1 MFNKFY
7 VQFRGSKTLMVV
19 ETATKQG
26 AWDMVVKDYGDKVY
40 KVLTEQ
46 ELFNIPDRHEY
57 TLEAYKAPL
66 EVYEHDQVTT

>member
-19 ETATKQG
+19 ETTTKQG

-46 ELFNIPDRHEY
+46 ELFNIPDRLEY
-57 TLEAYKAPL
+57 TLEGYKTPL

>member
-46 ELFNIPDRHEY
+46 ELFNIPDRLEY
-57 TLEAYKAPL
+57 TLEGYKPPL
-66 EVYEHDQVTT
+66 KVYEHEQVTT

>member
-19 ETATKQG
+19 ETVTKQG

-46 ELFNIPDRHEY
+46 ELFNIPDRLEY
-57 TLEAYKAPL
+57 TLEGYKTPL

>member
-7 VQFRGSKTLMVV
+7 VQFRGSKVLMVV

-46 ELFNIPDRHEY
+46 ELFNIPDRLEY
-57 TLEAYKAPL
+57 TLESYKAPL
-66 EVYEHDQVTT
+66 EVYEHDQSNS

>member
-19 ETATKQG
+19 ETVTKQG

-46 ELFNIPDRHEY
+46 ELFNIPDRLEY
-57 TLEAYKAPL
+57 TLEGYETPL

>member
-7 VQFRGSKTLMVV
+7 VQFRGSKVLMVV

-46 ELFNIPDRHEY
+46 ELFNIPDRYEY

-66 EVYEHDQVTT
+66 EVYEHDQFRT

>member
-7 VQFRGSKTLMVV
+7 VQFRGSKILMVV

-46 ELFNIPDRHEY
+46 ELFNIPDRLEY
-57 TLEAYKAPL
+57 TLEGYKAPL
-66 EVYEHDQVTT
+66 EVYEHDQSNP

>member
-7 VQFRGSKTLMVV
+7 VQFRDSKILMVV

-40 KVLTEQ
+40 KVLAEQ
-46 ELFNIPDRHEY
+46 ELFNIPDRLEY
-57 TLEAYKAPL
+57 TLEAYIAPL
-66 EVYEHDQVTT
+66 EVYEHDQSNS

>member
-19 ETATKQG
+19 ETTTKQG

-57 TLEAYKAPL
+57 TLEGYKAPL

>member
-7 VQFRGSKTLMVV
+7 VQFRGSKVLMVV

-46 ELFNIPDRHEY
+46 ELFNIPDRLEY
-57 TLEAYKAPL
+57 TLEGYKAPL
-66 EVYEHDQVTT
+66 EVYEHDQSNP

>member
-7 VQFRGSKTLMVV
+7 VQFKGSKTLMVV
-19 ETATKQG
+19 ETATKQS
-26 AWDMVVKDYGDKVY
+26 AWDMIVKDYGDKVY

-46 ELFNIPDRHEY
+46 ELFNIPNRLEY

-66 EVYEHDQVTT
+66 EVYEHDQSNP

>member
-46 ELFNIPDRHEY
+46 ELFNIPDRLEY
-57 TLEAYKAPL
+57 TLESYKTPL

>member
-7 VQFRGSKTLMVV
+7 VQFRGSKVLMVV
-19 ETATKQG
+19 ETTTKQG
-26 AWDMVVKDYGDKVY
+26 AWDMVVKDYGDMVY

-57 TLEAYKAPL
+57 TLEGYKTPL
-66 EVYEHDQVTT
+66 EVYEHDSNT

>member
-7 VQFRGSKTLMVV
+7 VQFRGSKVLMVV

-40 KVLTEQ
+40 KILTEQ
-46 ELFNIPDRHEY
+46 DLFNIPDRYEY